1 MGTIVAMERNT
12 IRRCEAVKWEND
24 PEYGAIAVPC
34 GEHATAWVVTPYS
47 AAKRIADLSGSRIA
61 RFIQRRAACDRHA
74 AMAAATLAAAR

>member
-1 MGTIVAMERNT
+1 MGTIAAMERNT

-34 GEHATAWVVTPYS
+34 GESATAWVITPYT
-47 AAKRIADLSGSRIA
+47 AAKRIADLSGSNVA

-74 AMAAATLAAAR
+74 AMAAERFAAAR